1 MGKMQ
6 GRAGWLRQDLEFK
19 IVRKYNMILLG
30 VSGPKLELTLL
41 SRVMGLF
48 HYAQISAG
56 VWPQTYRYIF

>member
-48 HYAQISAG
+48 L
-56 VWPQTYRYIF
+56 